1 MSRRPTTAASARSR
15 RCSTSPAKAGAG
27 CCAPAAPSR
36 GATSRTRSLAKRN
49 SFPTRTSGSTRVIRS
64 SSPRAARSSPGR
76 CARPWASCMRR
87 STSSGSRWRGA
98 TSTSSATTRGRTCS
112 SCMSTQS
119 RRSRWPFR
127 RSKVMNDETSPAY
140 HAGMR
145 ELQDRFDTRRLADR
159 LEEKLA
165 RRDFSDEDR
174 AFIESRSLFFLS
186 TADADGQP
194 DCSYKGGAPGFV
206 RVTGDG
212 ELAFPHYDGNGMFRS
227 LGNVLVNPAVALLFI
242 DFERPNRLRVNGRA
256 SIADDDPL
264 LASFDGAQLIVRV
277 RATRIFPN
285 CPRYIHRMTTLE
297 PSPYVPRA
305 GYTPPVPKW
314 KRFDEFAEVLPR
326 DDPARCDR

>member
-1 MSRRPTTAASARSR
+1 
-15 RCSTSPAKAGAG
+15 
-27 CCAPAAPSR
+27 
-36 GATSRTRSLAKRN
+36 
-49 SFPTRTSGSTRVIRS
+49 
-64 SSPRAARSSPGR
+64 
-76 CARPWASCMRR
+76 
-87 STSSGSRWRGA
+87 
-98 TSTSSATTRGRTCS
+98 
-112 SCMSTQS
+112 
-119 RRSRWPFR
+119 
-127 RSKVMNDETSPAY
+127 MNDETSPAY

-165 RRDFSDEDR
+165 RQDFSDEDR
-174 AFIESRSLFFLS
+174 AFIESRPLFFLS

-264 LASFDGAQLIVRV
+264 RASFVGAQLVVRV

-285 CPRYIHRMTTLE
+285 CPRYIHRMSITE
-297 PSPYVPRA
+297 PSPYVPRE
-305 GYTPPVPKW
+305 GHTPPVPAW
-314 KRFDEFAEVLPR
+314 KRFDAFCDVLPR
-326 DDPARCDR
+326 GDASERRPT